1 MKRKIV
7 NPLLYL
13 TRKKVMDSVSH
24 LSLTVMK
31 LYEENNRSDIFT
43 PFDHKTENISSAV
56 NRIDTTIASLIPLM
70 NETKIDLVSAEEE
83 IAELKQQEAKYQDML
98 TELNSKLSGLIELN
112 QQTKSTNDRLKEAE
126 NRYEKL
132 VDAFMNFRDQMMFF
146 KDNAK
151 DDNMINLLQSLY
163 KESGRILSANGV
175 ELLISNGPFSTDTQ
189 VVKDI
194 TPTNDKDLAE
204 TVSSTV
210 REGYR
215 INGRLIR
222 PQEIILFTFGNRTP

>member
-1 MKRKIV
+1 
-7 NPLLYL
+7 
-13 TRKKVMDSVSH
+13 
-24 LSLTVMK
+24 
-31 LYEENNRSDIFT
+31 
-43 PFDHKTENISSAV
+43 
-56 NRIDTTIASLIPLM
+56 M

-83 IAELKQQEAKYQDML
+83 IAELKQQEAKYQDMIS
-98 TELNSKLSGLIELN
+98 ELNSKLSGIIELN
-112 QQTKSTNDRLKEAE
+112 QQTKSINDRLKEAE
-126 NRYEKL
+126 SRYEKL

-151 DDNMINLLQSLY
+151 DDDMINLLQSLY
-163 KESGRILSANGV
+163 KESGRILSGNGV
-175 ELLISNGPFSTDTQ
+175 ELLNSTGPFSTDTQ

-194 TPTNDKDLAE
+194 TPTNDKELAE

-222 PQEIILFTFGNRTP
+222 PQEIILFTVPNSDKVL

>member
-1 MKRKIV
+1 MKF
-7 NPLLYL
+7 
-13 TRKKVMDSVSH
+13 
-24 LSLTVMK
+24 
-31 LYEENNRSDIFT
+31 YEENNRSDTFT
-43 PFDHKTENISSAV
+43 PFDHKTESISSAV
-56 NRIDTTIASLIPLM
+56 NRIDFTIASLIPLM

-83 IAELKQQEAKYQDML
+83 IAELKQQEAKYQDMIS
-98 TELNSKLSGLIELN
+98 ELNSKLSGIIELN
-112 QQTKSTNDRLKEAE
+112 QQTKSINDRLKEAE
-126 NRYEKL
+126 SRYEKL

-151 DDNMINLLQSLY
+151 DDDMINLLQSLY
-163 KESGRILSANGV
+163 KESGRILSGNGV
-175 ELLISNGPFSTDTQ
+175 ELLNSTGPFSTDTQ

-194 TPTNDKDLAE
+194 TPTNDKELAE

-222 PQEIILFTFGNRTP
+222 PQEIILFTVPNSDKVL